1 MDYRKVNGIFFTI
14 LLAISILMLLP
25 GNNAK
30 AYYGGYGLY
39 GGYGGYYGGYGLGGL
54 YGGYGGYYG
63 GYGGLYGVYGGL
75 YGGYGGLYGGYGG
88 YYGGLYGGYGGFL
101 DLGLSNLLN
110 PLGYYSYGGMY
121 NLLNNFDPLSD
132 PLLGLGMFSFSFL

>member
-54 YGGYGGYYG
+54 YGGYG
-63 GYGGLYGVYGGL
+63 LGGL
-75 YGGYGGLYGGYGG
+75 YGGYGGLYGGYGL
-88 YYGGLYGGYGGFL
+88 GGLYGGYGGFL